1 MGGANS
7 FFGSSK
13 FQVPSS
19 REASNLKLQCVG
31 FGFTFGMWSGF
42 FICMASDSDNEDV
55 PSRGVVIRAFGSRGA
70 ADLAVAQLEANGIA
84 AWIAADDGGG
94 LLPNLALAQG
104 VRVFVSES
112 DAAAAR
118 ELLNLPPVPSSPAD
132 SSAPP
137 DSGRSKFAIGQI
149 IAGIIVGILGTLVY
163 QSVSRPTRVTHYHH
177 RADGKIDE
185 EWIYD
190 KGVLREHLVD
200 RGFRGSFD
208 HWAYYDAHGNLE
220 RSESDNNFDGKPD
233 EWWFYSNGDLLK
245 MEKDCD
251 FNGVPDEY
259 CTYKYGVIQEVDMR
273 PNGSQ
278 FTTIR
283 ELYVNGVLS
292 EIWRGGDADGL
303 FTEIVKYNALYE
315 PISTNTGMFPL
326 NSAHSSQ
333 VN

>member
-1 MGGANS
+1 
-7 FFGSSK
+7 
-13 FQVPSS
+13 
-19 REASNLKLQCVG
+19 
-31 FGFTFGMWSGF
+31 
-42 FICMASDSDNEDV
+42 MASDSGKEDV
-55 PSRGVVIRAFGSRGA
+55 PARGIVIRTFSTREQ

-84 AWIAADDGGG
+84 TRIAADDGSGIMPY
-94 LLPNLALAQG
+94 LTQAQG

-118 ELLNLPPVPSSPAD
+118 ELLNLPPVSSPD
-132 SSAPP
+132 SSPTPAPC
-137 DSGRSKFAIGQI
+137 RSKLAIGQI

-163 QSVSRPTRVTHYHH
+163 QSVSRPTRVTHSHH
-177 RADGKIDE
+177 TADGKIDE
-185 EWIYD
+185 EWIYE
-190 KGVLREHLVD
+190 KGVLREHRSD
-200 RGFRGSFD
+200 RGLKGRFD
-208 HWAYYDAHGNLE
+208 RWAYYDAHGNPE
-220 RSESDNNFDGKPD
+220 RVEVDNNFDGQPD
-233 EWWFYSNGDLLK
+233 EWLFYSGGTVYSV
-245 MEKDCD
+245 EKDCD
-251 FNGVPDEY
+251 FNGIPDEFH
-259 CTYKYGVIQEVDMR
+259 TYKDGVIQEVDMR

-326 NSAHSSQ
+326 KSAHSSQ